1 MDFMGNM
8 KGALNLNTKQG
19 STVTTK
25 GKVCNLKV
33 KATSSH
39 AVPMVICIGAWKHTL
54 IWGSHYPTQMENIWF
69 SYLWS
74 SVIHE

>member
-39 AVPMVICIGAWKHTL
+39 AVPMVICIGA
-54 IWGSHYPTQMENIWF
+54 
-69 SYLWS
+69 
-74 SVIHE
+74 